1 MTIIFKAV
9 PGHKVIHLECLD
21 ESLRF
26 MGNDVESIVVEDIHG
41 GDLII
46 DEGDSLK
53 EIIIQRQ
60 RGIISFN
67 SFPKKTVKI
76 KGSIEEIRIKD
87 EQNYYT
93 LHRYESNPTL
103 PLHHINGAI
112 IQVNRVLTQPIS
124 TL

>member
-1 MTIIFKAV
+1 MTTIFKAV

-26 MGNDVESIVVEDIHG
+26 MGNDVDSIVVEDIHG

-67 SFPKKTVKI
+67 SFPKKLSKSKV
-76 KGSIEEIRIKD
+76 
-87 EQNYYT
+87 
-93 LHRYESNPTL
+93 
-103 PLHHINGAI
+103 
-112 IQVNRVLTQPIS
+112 VLKKS
-124 TL
+124 E

>member
-1 MTIIFKAV
+1 MTTIFKAV

-53 EIIIQRQ
+53 EIIIRRQ

-67 SFPKKTVKI
+67 SFPKNC
-76 KGSIEEIRIKD
+76 
-87 EQNYYT
+87 QNQ
-93 LHRYESNPTL
+93 R
-103 PLHHINGAI
+103 
-112 IQVNRVLTQPIS
+112 
-124 TL
+124 

>member
-1 MTIIFKAV
+1 MTTIFKAV

-67 SFPKKTVKI
+67 SFPKKLSKSKV
-76 KGSIEEIRIKD
+76 
-87 EQNYYT
+87 
-93 LHRYESNPTL
+93 
-103 PLHHINGAI
+103 
-112 IQVNRVLTQPIS
+112 VLKKS
-124 TL
+124 E